1 MTPKQAAR
9 GTHLQLR
16 HLAAQLLL
24 HHGVRRRQLVGA
36 ALRFGRLCR
45 CRLCCRPGLSQLA
58 AQIST
63 CLLQLLPPLCQ
74 PLALS
79 TRGCQLLPQ
88 ARQRLSLCRFGL
100 CRLELLLRV
109 SQLPLQLCTL
119 CCLSLSTTAGLPQLL
134 LQLRNM
140 GCRKAPRSGT
150 CICTQVQGSG
160 PEVAANQAQA

>member
-1 MTPKQAAR
+1 MTLKQAAP

-24 HHGVRRRQLVGA
+24 HHGMRRRQLIRA
-36 ALRFGRLCR
+36 ALRLGRLCR
-45 CRLCCRPGLSQLA
+45 CRLCRRPGLSQLA

-63 CLLQLLPPLCQ
+63 CLLQLLLPSCQ

-88 ARQRLSLCRFGL
+88 PRQRLSLCRLDL

-109 SQLPLQLCTL
+109 GQLPLQLRTL
-119 CCLSLSTTAGLPQLL
+119 RRLSLSAAAGLPQLL
-134 LQLRNM
+134 LQLRNVA
-140 GCRKAPRSGT
+140 RKKAPRSGT
-150 CICTQVQGSG
+150 RSCTQVLGSG
-160 PEVAANQAQA
+160 P